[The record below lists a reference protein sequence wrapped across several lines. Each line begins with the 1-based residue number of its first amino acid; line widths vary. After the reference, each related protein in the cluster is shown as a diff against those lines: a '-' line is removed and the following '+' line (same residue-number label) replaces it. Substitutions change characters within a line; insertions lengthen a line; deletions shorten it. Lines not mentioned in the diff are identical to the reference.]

1 MRVKRHLIAAG
12 IGAGIVWFTHPQDGE
27 RRRREAR
34 DALYRLE
41 RTVRRTMDST
51 IGTVSDADP
60 LPPNPATLLE
70 VVEAA
75 KQRGLRAEFTV
86 AADALVH
93 CSACG
98 HDASPDTLSREWM
111 HRLEGTSDPDELL
124 TVSAVTCPACGAKGL
139 LVLPFGPAADAREG
153 DVARRLP
160 DPVHADMAPLA
171 V

>member
-34 DALYRLE
+34 DALFRVE
-41 RTVRRTMDST
+41 RTVRSAMDKT
-51 IGTVSDADP
+51 IGTIDDADP
-60 LPPNPATLLE
+60 LPPSPASLLE

-86 AADALVH
+86 TENSMVH
-93 CSACG
+93 CNACG
-98 HDASPDTLSREWM
+98 NDLAPESLSRDWM

-124 TVSAVTCPACGAKGL
+124 SVSALTCPTCGAKGL
-139 LVLPFGPAADAREG
+139 LVLPFGPAADASEG